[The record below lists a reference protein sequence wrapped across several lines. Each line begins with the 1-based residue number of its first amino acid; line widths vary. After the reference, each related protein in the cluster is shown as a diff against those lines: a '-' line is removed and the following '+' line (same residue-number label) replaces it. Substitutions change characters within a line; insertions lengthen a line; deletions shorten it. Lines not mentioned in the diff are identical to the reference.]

1 MVRVLFCLFALL
13 SCNKHIFPL
22 EIERAFQ
29 SVRLFETFYS
39 SEINLL
45 ARAIETVHFNDKE
58 CIYRQGDPG
67 DYYYLILKGRVNC
80 QMQVWMRSPFSVISL
95 NYEQSSAT
103 SQNVTFR
110 EICTGQFFGEA
121 ALLSAKPRAATMV
134 ANGPCTSSSCCCFV
148 MSKDPVMRP
157 CQVLWA
163 GYLVNVWPL

>member
-1 MVRVLFCLFALL
+1 MTCLP
-13 SCNKHIFPL
+13 HL

-80 QMQVWMRSPFSVISL
+80 QMQVCIRYPYTFPHYGYSYFHPEFRIVAKCDLPRDLHWPIFRRSCFAQRQAQGGHHGRERTVYCPLSL
-95 NYEQSSAT
+95 
-103 SQNVTFR
+103 
-110 EICTGQFFGEA
+110 
-121 ALLSAKPRAATMV
+121 LLDDVEM
-134 ANGPCTSSSCCCFV
+134 CFV
-148 MSKDPVMRP
+148 TRARQVRWVGCPVS
-157 CQVLWA
+157 V
-163 GYLVNVWPL
+163 

>member
-1 MVRVLFCLFALL
+1 MMCPP
-13 SCNKHIFPL
+13 PL

-80 QMQVWMRSPFSVISL
+80 QMQVCIRYPYTFPHNGYSDFHPEFRVVAKCDLPRDLHWPIFRRSCL
-95 NYEQSSAT
+95 AQ
-103 SQNVTFR
+103 
-110 EICTGQFFGEA
+110 
-121 ALLSAKPRAATMV
+121 
-134 ANGPCTSSSCCCFV
+134 
-148 MSKDPVMRP
+148 
-157 CQVLWA
+157 CQTQ
-163 GYLVNVWPL
+163 GGHHGC

>member
-1 MVRVLFCLFALL
+1 
-13 SCNKHIFPL
+13 
-22 EIERAFQ
+22 
-29 SVRLFETFYS
+29 VRLFETFYS

-80 QMQVWMRSPFSVISL
+80 QMQVCLHYLYYVITL
-95 NYEQSSAT
+95 IHAQSSAT

-134 ANGPCTSSSCCCFV
+134 ANGSCIYVDCLFLFGFSYI
-148 MSKDPVMRP
+148 MHA
-157 CQVLWA
+157 CQALLA
-163 GYLVNVWPL
+163 GYLVSA